1 MNINR
6 IIWIVLD
13 SVGIGEARDAGSL
26 EMKVQIHWDILQ
38 RLMEVLIFLIW

>member
-13 SVGIGEARDAGSL
+13 SVGIGEARDAAKFGD
-26 EMKVQIHWDILQ
+26 EAQ
-38 RLMEVLIFLIW
+38 